1 VELLAKP
8 DELRVRVGGLLD
20 VFAFGG
26 RGLGDFQTGLG
37 ASAVGAPGAMLAGGL
52 ACLAVVATARTW
64 APQLWSYRGED
75 LSLHPAPQPARL
87 ADDD

>member
-1 VELLAKP
+1 
-8 DELRVRVGGLLD
+8 
-20 VFAFGG
+20 
-26 RGLGDFQTGLG
+26 
-37 ASAVGAPGAMLAGGL
+37 MLAGGL

-64 APQLWSYRGED
+64 APQLWTYRGED